1 MAVILSV
8 IALLLT
14 LGDTYIVFCLL
25 GNTSWI
31 IKGWLFLPALIYWAL
46 VIWMA
51 FTGDTR
57 QMLLNGVMW
66 ITICVVLPTFVFTVF
81 SIVGKGLGL
90 LWHPL
95 NPIMSWTGASIA
107 AVWFVIA
114 VYGSVFGWRRLEVKK
129 SDIILADLPENF
141 NGYRIVQL
149 SDFHIGVY
157 EMIPGAV
164 DKIVERVNSLNPD
177 LIVFTGDLVNTSS
190 DEVNKFTDVLSR
202 LKAPDGVISV
212 LGNHDYCIYHQY
224 KGDDTPERA
233 LARVVKSEELMGWNL
248 LRNQSAQITRG
259 NDSIAIVGV
268 ENAGSRH
275 FPDKSDLR
283 KALTGLPEN
292 ECKILLSHDPSH
304 WRREVLPTTDIP
316 LMLAGHTHAMQFKLG
331 NFSPSKWT
339 YPEWGGLY
347 REGNQQ
353 LYVSTGVGGN
363 IAFRFGV
370 YPTID
375 LITLHCDK
383 ASNENHN

>member
-1 MAVILSV
+1 MKDKKAIIRTIVIIAIIAVGIIWVCSHFFHLGNVEWTDNAQVRRNIVPINSRVQGYIERICFNDFEEVHKGDTLVVIENSEHLLRVAQANAAYQRSLVENTAMGTTISTTENNLSV
-8 IALLLT
+8 NDAAIDELKVRLA
-14 LGDTYIVFCLL
+14 
-25 GNTSWI
+25 
-31 IKGWLFLPALIYWAL
+31 
-46 VIWMA
+46 
-51 FTGDTR
+51 
-57 QMLLNGVMW
+57 Q
-66 ITICVVLPTFVFTVF
+66 F
-81 SIVGKGLGL
+81 S
-90 LWHPL
+90 
-95 NPIMSWTGASIA
+95 
-107 AVWFVIA
+107 
-114 VYGSVFGWRRLEVKK
+114 E
-129 SDIILADLPENF
+129 
-141 NGYRIVQL
+141 
-149 SDFHIGVY
+149 
-157 EMIPGAV
+157 
-164 DKIVERVNSLNPD
+164 
-177 LIVFTGDLVNTSS
+177 
-190 DEVNKFTDVLSR
+190 VLSR
-202 LKAPDGVISV
+202 LKARDGVISI
-212 LGNHDYCIYHQY
+212 LGNHDYCIYHRY

-248 LRNQSAQITRG
+248 LRNQSVQIRRG

-268 ENAGSRH
+268 ENAGIGH

-283 KALTGLPEN
+283 KALTGLPGN

-375 LITLHCDK
+375 ILTLHCDK
-383 ASNENHN
+383 AFSSGILYHR